1 MTKFQATFSAKAL
14 TLTNYEQVVHAGRV
28 ETKYNANSNTCSANI
43 LQYLFLQWAEQKH
56 ACQSVISIKLLA
68 ILLKSHFGMSVLL

>member
-28 ETKYNANSNTCSANI
+28 ETKYIANSNTYSANI
-43 LQYLFLQWAEQKH
+43 SQYLFLQWAE
-56 ACQSVISIKLLA
+56 
-68 ILLKSHFGMSVLL
+68 